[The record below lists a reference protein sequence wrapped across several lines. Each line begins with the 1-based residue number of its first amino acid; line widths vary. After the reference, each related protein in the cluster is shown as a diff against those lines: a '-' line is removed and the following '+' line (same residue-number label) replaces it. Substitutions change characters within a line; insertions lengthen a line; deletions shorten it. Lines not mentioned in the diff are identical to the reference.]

1 MKMYQVRFMLETMA
15 VLFEKK
21 RDIMTLLDDMS
32 SRMEE
37 LEMELEQLMLDSGFD
52 VNNKQ
57 FGRGWWDSNAY
68 DSSLK
73 IGLEA
78 DGVCDCQKNKPD
90 SSYRMD

>member
-1 MKMYQVRFMLETMA
+1 MKMHQVRFLLETMA

-37 LEMELEQLMLDSGFD
+37 LEIELEQLMADAGID
-52 VNNKQ
+52 VTNSQ

-73 IGLEA
+73 IGLDA
-78 DGVCDCQKNKPD
+78 DGACDCQNCKPD

>member
-1 MKMYQVRFMLETMA
+1 MKLYQVRFLLETMA

-32 SRMEE
+32 TRMEE
-37 LEMELEQLMLDSGFD
+37 LEAELEQLMLDAGFD
-52 VNNKQ
+52 VNNNR
-57 FGRGWWDSNAY
+57 FGRGWWDSPAY

-73 IGLEA
+73 IGLDA
-78 DGVCDCQKNKPD
+78 DGACDCQNCKPD